1 MAGNRAG
8 TVWGMNT
15 TWWVALIVV
24 VVLAMVATV
33 VDGRGRSPRPPGRR
47 ARRPRPPGGADRRP
61 PRGPAGRK
69 TGGTGAKSGAKT
81 GSREPRP
88 GEIWW
93 AMVPYEDGPGAKD
106 RPCLVLA
113 VRGRTVL
120 VAKITSKFH
129 EERPGVIPLP
139 PDAVGDVDG
148 RRSFLETD
156 ELRKVDAK
164 AFRRRVGPADPGLW
178 RQVRHLAR

>member
-1 MAGNRAG
+1 MD
-8 TVWGMNT
+8 TS
-15 TWWVALIVV
+15 WWVALVVV

-33 VDGRGRSPRPPGRR
+33 VDGRGRGPRPPRGRSRRSRPPGRTDGG
-47 ARRPRPPGGADRRP
+47 PPGGRAGTGPGTRAGG
-61 PRGPAGRK
+61 RGPK
-69 TGGTGAKSGAKT
+69 
-81 GSREPRP
+81 P

-93 AMVPYEDGPGAKD
+93 AMVPYEDGSGEKD
-106 RPCLVLA
+106 RPCLVLS

-139 PDAVGDVDG
+139 PDVVGDTEG
-148 RRSFLETD
+148 RRSYLETD
-156 ELRKVDAK
+156 ELRRVDSR
-164 AFRRRVGPADPGLW
+164 AFRRRVGTADPGLW

>member
-1 MAGNRAG
+1 
-8 TVWGMNT
+8 MNT

-47 ARRPRPPGGADRRP
+47 SRRTRPPGGTDRRP
-61 PRGPAGRK
+61 PRGPAGRR
-69 TGGTGAKSGAKT
+69 TGAKARGKPR
-81 GSREPRP
+81 SREPQP

-106 RPCLVLA
+106 RPCLVLS

-139 PDAVGDVDG
+139 PKAVGDMDG

-156 ELRKVDAK
+156 ELRKVDTK

>member
-1 MAGNRAG
+1 
-8 TVWGMNT
+8 MNT

-33 VDGRGRSPRPPGRR
+33 VDGRGRSPRPPRGRT
-47 ARRPRPPGGADRRP
+47 RRTRPPGGTDRRP
-61 PRGPAGRK
+61 PRGPAGRR
-69 TGGTGAKSGAKT
+69 TGAKT
-81 GSREPRP
+81 GAKTGAETGGRTGGREPRP

-106 RPCLVLA
+106 RPCLVLS

-139 PDAVGDVDG
+139 PKAVGDLDG
-148 RRSFLETD
+148 RQSFLETD
-156 ELRKVDAK
+156 ELRSVDTK
-164 AFRRRVGPADPGLW
+164 AFRRCVGQADPGLW

>member
-1 MAGNRAG
+1 MD
-8 TVWGMNT
+8 T

-24 VVLAMVATV
+24 VVLALVATL
-33 VDGRGRSPRPPGRR
+33 VDGRGRSPRPPDARFRR
-47 ARRPRPPGGADRRP
+47 SRSRAGTDRR
-61 PRGPAGRK
+61 PRGPAGTKPGGGAGGRK
-69 TGGTGAKSGAKT
+69 PK
-81 GSREPRP
+81 P

-93 AMVPYEDGPGAKD
+93 AMVPFEDGAGAKD
-106 RPCLVLA
+106 RPCLVLS

-129 EERPGVIPLP
+129 EARPGVIPLP
-139 PDAVGDVDG
+139 PEAVGDADG

-156 ELRKVDAK
+156 ELRRVDSR
-164 AFRRRVGPADPGLW
+164 AFRRRVGPADPELW

>member
-1 MAGNRAG
+1 MGGIRAG
-8 TVWGMNT
+8 TVWVMNT

-24 VVLAMVATV
+24 VVLAMIATV
-33 VDGRGRSPRPPGRR
+33 VDGRGRSPRPPK
-47 ARRPRPPGGADRRP
+47 ARPRRSRPAGGKDRRP

-69 TGGTGAKSGAKT
+69 PGGRT

-106 RPCLVLA
+106 RPCLVLS

-129 EERPGVIPLP
+129 EERPGVIALP
-139 PDAVGDVDG
+139 PEAVGDRDG

-156 ELRKVDAK
+156 ELRTVDTK

>member
-1 MAGNRAG
+1 MARVRGG

-33 VDGRGRSPRPPGRR
+33 VDGRGRGPRPPRGRPR
-47 ARRPRPPGGADRRP
+47 SRRPGGTDRRP

-69 TGGTGAKSGAKT
+69 TGAKAGGKT
-81 GSREPRP
+81 GGGGRGPQP

-106 RPCLVLA
+106 RPCLVLS

-139 PDAVGDVDG
+139 PEAVGDADG

-156 ELRKVDAK
+156 ELRKVDTK

-178 RQVRHLAR
+178 RQVKHLAR

>member
-1 MAGNRAG
+1 
-8 TVWGMNT
+8 MNT

-47 ARRPRPPGGADRRP
+47 SRRPRPPGGTDRRP

-69 TGGTGAKSGAKT
+69 TGGRTGAKT

-106 RPCLVLA
+106 RPCLVLS

-139 PDAVGDVDG
+139 PKAVGDVDG

-156 ELRKVDAK
+156 ELRKVDTK

>member
-1 MAGNRAG
+1 
-8 TVWGMNT
+8 MNT
-15 TWWVALIVV
+15 TWWVALIAV
-24 VVLAMVATV
+24 VVLAMIATV
-33 VDGRGRSPRPPGRR
+33 VDGRGRGPRPPRGRS
-47 ARRPRPPGGADRRP
+47 RRPRPPGRTGGGP

-69 TGGTGAKSGAKT
+69 TEGGSGA
-81 GSREPRP
+81 GGRGPRP

-106 RPCLVLA
+106 RPCLVLS

-120 VAKITSKFH
+120 VAKITSKSRSKSR
-129 EERPGVIPLP
+129 EERPGVIALP
-139 PDAVGDVDG
+139 PEAVGDTDG

-156 ELRKVDAK
+156 ELRRVDTK